1 MSVAAAVQSLRSEA
15 GRNDPYPIYAE
26 LHAHGPVNPIEAGGD
41 ERYQFTVNG
50 YDAVNEVL
58 RDPAF
63 LVTDGAMVERT
74 GLRWRQHPC
83 LTALLTSMFF
93 SNEPDHTRLRTLYNR
108 AITPRRVARLE
119 QPIADIVDRLL
130 DRMAERGAD
139 GSPVDFM
146 AEFALL
152 VPGDVI
158 CELMGVPDENRA
170 WFIERTHIFAD
181 LLDLG
186 RPTPELLAAGD
197 AATVELTSYFAE
209 LVRLRQTDPRDD
221 MITSFAEMLAGDEDV
236 DEAEL
241 LAGLITFFNAGFA
254 TTSHLLGNGLPK
266 LVDDPDLAEA
276 VRTSGTAAA
285 GFVEEILRHSPPTHL
300 VVRVAAAD
308 RELAGVRIPAGS
320 RLLVLT
326 GAGNVDP
333 ARFPDPRTFDAY
345 RPDNRPLT
353 FGAGPHFCL
362 GAALT
367 RLEGQVA
374 FPRIVG
380 RFPKLALAGG
390 STRTNRL
397 TLSGFQTLPVTVA

>member
-1 MSVAAAVQSLRSEA
+1 MSVAAAIQTLRSEA

-26 LHAHGPVNPIEAGGD
+26 LHANGAVNAIEQGAD
-41 ERYQFTVNG
+41 ERYQFAVNG

-63 LVTDGAMVERT
+63 LVTDGAMLERA
-74 GLRWRQHPC
+74 GLRWREHPC
-83 LTALLTSMFF
+83 QTALLTSMFF
-93 SNEPDHTRLRTLYNR
+93 SNEPDHSRLRTLYNR
-108 AITPRRVARLE
+108 AITPRRVDRLKE
-119 QPIADIVDRLL
+119 PIAAIVDRLL
-130 DRMAERGAD
+130 TRMAERGAD
-139 GSPVDFM
+139 GSPLDFM

-152 VPGDVI
+152 MPGDVI

-170 WFIERTHIFAD
+170 WFIDRTHIFAD

-186 RPTPELLAAGD
+186 APSPALLKAGD
-197 AATVELTSYFAE
+197 EATVELTGYFAD
-209 LVRLRQTDPRDD
+209 LVKQRQTDPRDD
-221 MITSFAEMLAGDEDV
+221 MISSFAEMLATDDAV
-236 DEAEL
+236 DESEL

-266 LVDDPDLAEA
+266 LIESPDLAQAIGRSETA
-276 VRTSGTAAA
+276 VA
-285 GFVEEILRHSPPTHL
+285 GFVEEILRRQPPTHL
-300 VVRVAAAD
+300 VVRVAAEE
-308 RELAGVRIPAGS
+308 RELAGVTIPAGS
-320 RLLVLT
+320 RLLILT

-333 ARFPDPRTFDAY
+333 ARFADPLTFDPY

-374 FPRIVG
+374 FPMIVE
-380 RFPKLALAGG
+380 RFPKLALAAG

-397 TLSGFQTLPVTVA
+397 TLSGYQTLPITVA

>member
-1 MSVAAAVQSLRSEA
+1 MSVATAVQTLRSEA
-15 GRNDPYPIYAE
+15 GRNDPWPVYEE
-26 LHAHGPVNPIEAGGD
+26 LHAHGPVNPIEAGAD
-41 ERYQFTVNG
+41 ERYHFTVNG

-74 GLRWRQHPC
+74 GLRWREHPC

-93 SNEPDHTRLRTLYNR
+93 SNEPEHTRLRNLYNR
-108 AITPRRVARLE
+108 AITPRRVARLKE
-119 QPIADIVDRLL
+119 PIAAIVNRLL
-130 DRMAERGAD
+130 DRIAERGAD

-170 WFIERTHIFAD
+170 WFIDRTHIFAD

-186 RPTPELLAAGD
+186 RPTEALLAAGD
-197 AATVELTSYFAE
+197 AATIELTGYFAE
-209 LVRLRQTDPRDD
+209 LVRKRQTDPRDD
-221 MITSFAEMLAGDEDV
+221 MITSFAEMLAGGEDV

-254 TTSHLLGNGLPK
+254 TTSHLLGNGLPH
-266 LVDDPDLAEA
+266 LVARPDVAEA
-276 VRTSGTAAA
+276 VRTSETAALA
-285 GFVEEILRHSPPTHL
+285 FVEEILRHSPPTHL
-300 VVRVAAAD
+300 VVRVAARD
-308 RELAGVRIPAGS
+308 KELGGVTIPAGS

-326 GAGNVDP
+326 GAGNADP
-333 ARFPDPRTFDAY
+333 ARFPEPRVFDPF

-374 FPRIVG
+374 FPLVVD
-380 RFPKLALAGG
+380 RFPGLALAEGA
-390 STRTNRL
+390 TRTNRL